1 MFALCSPILESVPS
15 RSCRVSFTDS
25 EGLEH
30 AIEVGAAS
38 VYEAAVLALAEF
50 RRCGFAD
57 AIFGPATRLTV
68 RVKQPE
74 TEHTVSV
81 GKLRRWL
88 DGGGKNP
95 HEQVVKSRLREML

>member
-1 MFALCSPILESVPS
+1 MPS

-25 EGLEH
+25 EGLAH
-30 AIEVGAAS
+30 AVEVSAAS

-57 AIFGPATRLTV
+57 ATFGPATRLTI

-81 GKLRRWL
+81 GKLQSWL
-88 DGGGKNP
+88 DGGGKSPN
-95 HEQVVKSRLREML
+95 EQVLKSRLRKLL

>member
-1 MFALCSPILESVPS
+1 MPS
-15 RSCRVSFTDS
+15 RSWRVSFTAS
-25 EGLEH
+25 EHVEH
-30 AIEVGAAS
+30 AVEVSAAS

-57 AIFGPATRLTV
+57 ATFGPGTRLTI

-81 GKLRRWL
+81 GKLQTWL
-88 DGGGKNP
+88 DGGGKSPN
-95 HEQVVKSRLREML
+95 EQVLKSRLRKML